1 MIVNTLLSL
10 AEIGYSLFFEDGSG
24 QSILRIFRELQ
35 IASNIDRILESLIM
49 VTFHLSIKDIIFV
62 KTFFWN
68 THYSNL
74 FKYIFLLFVYR
85 SFLQKCAKLTL
96 KLKLSIHILP
106 LTALTPLT
114 FKRQLWISVRR
125 STFIT

>member
-1 MIVNTLLSL
+1 MNTLLSL

-85 SFLQKCAKLTL
+85 SSYRNAP
-96 KLKLSIHILP
+96 S
-106 LTALTPLT
+106 
-114 FKRQLWISVRR
+114 
-125 STFIT
+125 